1 MLRNP
6 LRRILNQ
13 TPDFYVFR
21 FEGSYGCV
29 IYIYIYIYIGWIA
42 IVGFRVKSRVLEI
55 SLEEKKDRFCLQLD
69 MAMVD
74 FDTFQGNKHERSHFH
89 WKQTHTRHGSCTA
102 ELYEP
107 YTSKCLILSTPVG
120 WFSSSGSLWVAQGA
134 WRIPESALT
143 LQCSWSRNLPSSGR
157 DFNGENLSYNI
168 KPGTSKALNNI
179 SSIKHCMSRHSDMY
193 MYVVYYIYILL

>member
-1 MLRNP
+1 MLNLGYWRYHWRK
-6 LRRILNQ
+6 RRI
-13 TPDFYVFR
+13 
-21 FEGSYGCV
+21 GSACSWTWPWWTL
-29 IYIYIYIYIGWIA
+29 IHS
-42 IVGFRVKSRVLEI
+42 KETSMKDLI
-55 SLEEKKDRFCLQLD
+55 STE
-69 MAMVD
+69 
-74 FDTFQGNKHERSHFH
+74 NKH
-89 WKQTHTRHGSCTA
+89 THTRLGSCTA

-134 WRIPESALT
+134 WRIPASALT

-193 MYVVYYIYILL
+193 MYVVYYIYIY